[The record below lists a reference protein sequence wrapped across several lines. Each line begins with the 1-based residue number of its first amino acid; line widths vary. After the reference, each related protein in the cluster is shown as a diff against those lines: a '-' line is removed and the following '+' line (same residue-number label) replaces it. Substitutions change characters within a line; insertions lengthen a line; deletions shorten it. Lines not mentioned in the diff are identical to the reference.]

1 MSQPTPYAQGSD
13 FSEYQAGNTAA
24 PFNGANLDNELVK
37 IQTNLT
43 GLNNNIA
50 IIQRDDGAM
59 RNQIVNPETLSPSAL
74 ALIASGA
81 FTISATDA
89 AWVTATIYPVGRV
102 VYNGTTAYLCT
113 VAHTSGTFAT
123 DLAAVKWVVLGNSSP
138 TFPATS
144 IDVAAGLNLAA
155 GNLQVVLL
163 AMTDAM
169 RGGAESYN
177 ASYFGGL

>member
-1 MSQPTPYAQGSD
+1 MPQPTAYVKSQD
-13 FSEYQAGNTAA
+13 FSEYQAGNTGA
-24 PFNGANLDNELVK
+24 PFNGANLDDQLVK

-43 GLNNNIA
+43 GINNNLA

-59 RNQIVNPETLSPSAL
+59 RNQIVNPETLSPAVL
-74 ALIASGA
+74 ALFLAGA
-81 FTISATDA
+81 VTISATDA
-89 AWVTATIYPVGRV
+89 SWVTATVYPAGRIV
-102 VYNGTTAYLCT
+102 VNGTTAYLCA

-123 DLAAVKWVVLGNSSP
+123 DLAAVKWAVLGNSSP

-144 IDVAAGLNLAA
+144 IDVAAGHDLAA

-163 AMTDAM
+163 AMIAAT

>member
-1 MSQPTPYAQGSD
+1 MPQPTPYVQSSD
-13 FSEYQAGNTAA
+13 FSEYQAGNTSA
-24 PFNGANLDNELVK
+24 PFNGANLDNELSK

-43 GLNNNIA
+43 GINSNLA

-59 RNQIVNPETLSPSAL
+59 RNQIVNPETLSPSVL
-74 ALIASGA
+74 ALFVAGA
-81 FTISATDA
+81 VTIDPANA
-89 AWVTATIYPVGRV
+89 FWATATVYPAYRLLV
-102 VYNGTTAYLCT
+102 NGTTAYLST

-144 IDVAAGLNLAA
+144 IDVAAGHDLVA

-163 AMTDAM
+163 ALNAAL
-169 RGGAESYN
+169 RGGSESYN
-177 ASYFGGL
+177 ASYYGGL